1 MRKDALRRYLVFRLK
16 LIEIFHFAQ
25 LWSALTE
32 EQFVPENV
40 MGHSGRDYAASA
52 RTAMLAWFCTVVDQS
67 TGGLNIF
74 NVWRELF
81 PKHRK
86 EIERLWKEIEPHW
99 DILRNF
105 RDKCA
110 FHADTPRNYFLAKQR
125 MLDNP
130 QVARAVQHFLDLT
143 KFFVN
148 KEDEELPDFVP
159 EVESCLLD
167 VELDCNLNINREAMK
182 QLLILRR
189 GDYKKAFG

>member
-81 PKHRK
+81 RN
-86 EIERLWKEIEPHW
+86 IE
-99 DILRNF
+99 
-105 RDKCA
+105 
-110 FHADTPRNYFLAKQR
+110 
-125 MLDNP
+125 
-130 QVARAVQHFLDLT
+130 
-143 KFFVN
+143 
-148 KEDEELPDFVP
+148 
-159 EVESCLLD
+159 
-167 VELDCNLNINREAMK
+167 
-182 QLLILRR
+182 
-189 GDYKKAFG
+189 KKLSAFGKR